1 VDGVIAV
8 GDKLELEPSFFLGDR
23 WHINQTYP
31 KNNSPLFARSK
42 QIVMF
47 GVVPAAQ
54 TAPGILISTPAP
66 PTHTGIRAQ
75 HPKRM
80 GIDRNSQ
87 SPQGG
92 EKRASCFS
100 SG

>member
-47 GVVPAAQ
+47 GGWQDCGGVKNQELCVARLIVV
-54 TAPGILISTPAP
+54 
-66 PTHTGIRAQ
+66 
-75 HPKRM
+75 
-80 GIDRNSQ
+80 
-87 SPQGG
+87 
-92 EKRASCFS
+92 ASCQGS
-100 SG
+100 RHVVS

>member
-23 WHINQTYP
+23 WHINQTKYP

-47 GVVPAAQ
+47 GVNLHAQ
-54 TAPGILISTPAP
+54 FLRSLTPRRQAPGSA
-66 PTHTGIRAQ
+66 A
-75 HPKRM
+75 
-80 GIDRNSQ
+80 
-87 SPQGG
+87 
-92 EKRASCFS
+92 ERASAPCC
-100 SG
+100 

>member
-47 GVVPAAQ
+47 GV
-54 TAPGILISTPAP
+54 
-66 PTHTGIRAQ
+66 
-75 HPKRM
+75 
-80 GIDRNSQ
+80 
-87 SPQGG
+87 GG
-92 EKRASCFS
+92 SRR
-100 SG
+100 